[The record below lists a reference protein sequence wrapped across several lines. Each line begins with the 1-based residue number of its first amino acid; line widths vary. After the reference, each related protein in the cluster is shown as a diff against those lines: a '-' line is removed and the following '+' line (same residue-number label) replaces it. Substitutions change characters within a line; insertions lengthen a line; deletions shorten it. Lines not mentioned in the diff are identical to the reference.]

1 MKNKLRFMAL
11 LIVAVLC
18 MTAFT
23 VPAFAE
29 SGDYPDEQPEESHVE
44 DTADNTQTVTV
55 NVAAND
61 DGSRTVTIGD
71 QSWTLADGPEKTGK
85 VVNVRSYL
93 HLRTGPGTD
102 YSIIGHL
109 LNGTEIEMIGETN
122 SWYAVSYT
130 HLRAH
135 ET

>member
-44 DTADNTQTVTV
+44 DISPVWTNTEAAGSQTPLPVLQ
-55 NVAAND
+55 
-61 DGSRTVTIGD
+61 R
-71 QSWTLADGPEKTGK
+71 P
-85 VVNVRSYL
+85 
-93 HLRTGPGTD
+93 
-102 YSIIGHL
+102 
-109 LNGTEIEMIGETN
+109 
-122 SWYAVSYT
+122 
-130 HLRAH
+130 
-135 ET
+135 